1 LNQDGVAVAYAT
13 VLLES
18 IVEPERL
25 GQMAAVAEDDDMD
38 AVVESLVGKVRDTSA
53 LGRKVT
59 PFDTDDLT

>member
-1 LNQDGVAVAYAT
+1 MAHAT

-18 IVEPERL
+18 IAEPEQL
-25 GQMAAVAEDDDMD
+25 GRMAATAEDDDEVD
-38 AVVESLVGKVRDTSA
+38 AVVESLVGTGRDTSA